1 MPEPRV
7 EIFVD
12 YESPL
17 ARKVAGDIWSGLSR
31 TALGAG
37 YARIAAFW
45 ESLGE
50 GHEATAHEGLPV
62 IHIFVVGQDRPE
74 AIGFIG
80 AERDDGVG
88 ESAQSSIYGVVV
100 AVPDRPSPLAGSLLY
115 QGVGRL
121 TDDGVKVGSVEP
133 ALLHALP
140 AECESY
146 AGRLLERLRQRLR
159 ES

>member
-1 MPEPRV
+1 MPEPEV
-7 EIFVD
+7 GIFVD

-37 YARIAAFW
+37 STRVSAFW

-50 GHEATAHEGLPV
+50 GRGSTALEGPAAY
-62 IHIFVVGQDRPE
+62 IFVVGQDRPE
-74 AIGFIG
+74 AIGSIG
-80 AERDDGVG
+80 AVRDVG
-88 ESAQSSIYGVVV
+88 GPGISRIYGVVV

-115 QGVGRL
+115 QGVGGL
-121 TDDGVKVGSVEP
+121 TEAGVKVGAIEP

-140 AECESY
+140 QECESY
-146 AGRLLERLRQRLR
+146 ARRLLERLQPHLR
-159 ES
+159 EV

>member
-31 TALGAG
+31 AALGAG
-37 YARIAAFW
+37 YARITALW

-50 GHEATAHEGLPV
+50 GHEATAHEGIPV

-74 AIGFIG
+74 AIGSIG
-80 AERDDGVG
+80 AERDDG
-88 ESAQSSIYGVVV
+88 ESARSSIYGVVV
-100 AVPDRPSPLAGSLLY
+100 AVPDRTSPLAGSLLY

-121 TDDGVKVGSVEP
+121 TDDGVKVGSIEP

-140 AECESY
+140 QECESY
-146 AGRLLERLRQRLR
+146 AGRLLQRLQQRLR